1 MSCPCKKPFFA
12 ENPTRDLHYRFQN
25 VKYLPAQFPF
35 FRPAVFELTR
45 QTSDLRLQREW
56 LHTEDQA
63 DRTRLW
69 LLGFQK
75 KCTFLRNHSILCSY
89 RDAIF
94 ITFSLHKPYLKKQ
107 RLLYVFFIRTF
118 PFNDAFYNRVIS
130 FGQFQSLSEEF
141 FASFWWIHAVK
152 LSCLLAK

>member
-1 MSCPCKKPFFA
+1 MPGCCVIQTKYEVSCPCKKPFFA

-45 QTSDLRLQREW
+45 QT
-56 LHTEDQA
+56 
-63 DRTRLW
+63 
-69 LLGFQK
+69 
-75 KCTFLRNHSILCSY
+75 CTFLRNHSILCSY

-118 PFNDAFYNRVIS
+118 PFNDAFYNRVVS
-130 FGQFQSLSEEF
+130 FGQFQSLNEEF
-141 FASFWWIHAVK
+141 FAS
-152 LSCLLAK
+152 S